1 MQDNDAVFKNIYER
15 LDNEIEKY
23 ETTIGKLTE
32 ELQAAKK
39 NELPYMQLA
48 SEISATHPDIKGLFM
63 GQGVHVTLDSLK
75 ASTCLMVKVETETL
89 LDSTSLEQLKKWI
102 QIRLQVENVQIDNIA
117 TQGN

>member
-1 MQDNDAVFKNIYER
+1 MENDSFFKDIYER
-15 LDNEIEKY
+15 LDGEIEKY
-23 ETTIGKLTE
+23 ETTIDKLTE
-32 ELQAAKK
+32 ELQEVKK

-48 SEISATHPDIKGLFM
+48 NEISATHPDIKSLYM

-102 QIRLQVENVQIDNIA
+102 RIRLQVENVQIDNIA
-117 TQGN
+117 R